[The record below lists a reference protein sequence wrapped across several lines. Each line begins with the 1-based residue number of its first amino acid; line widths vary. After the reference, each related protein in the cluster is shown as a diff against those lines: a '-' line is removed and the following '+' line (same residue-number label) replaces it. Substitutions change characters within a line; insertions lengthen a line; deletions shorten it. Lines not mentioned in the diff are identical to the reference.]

1 MKKLLFPLF
10 LLLAVMT
17 ACTSTRYVTVPEYHE
32 KVVHQ
37 RDSFLQHDS
46 VFIHDSVAVRNQG
59 DSIVFVDRYHTVY
72 KDRWRDRVRIDS
84 FIQRDTVTV
93 TKEVEKPPSK
103 WERFKE
109 KSLLILFSLFILFIL
124 YMVGKL
130 RKSL

>member
-84 FIQRDTVTV
+84 FVQRDTVTV
-93 TKEVEKPPSK
+93 TKEVEKPPST
-103 WERFKE
+103 WERFKDGM
-109 KSLLILFSLFILFIL
+109 SGTIFMVLVILLI
-124 YMVGKL
+124 YMIMKL
-130 RKSL
+130 KIK

>member
-1 MKKLLFPLF
+1 MKKLLFSLL

-84 FIQRDTVTV
+84 FVQRDTVTV
-93 TKEVEKPPSK
+93 TKEVEKPPST
-103 WERFKE
+103 WDDLRTACLGAIFMVLVI
-109 KSLLILFSLFILFIL
+109 LLI
-124 YMVGKL
+124 YMIMKM
-130 RKSL
+130 KIM

>member
-10 LLLAVMT
+10 ILLAVMT

-84 FIQRDTVTV
+84 FVQRDTVTV
-93 TKEVEKPPSK
+93 TKEVEKPPST
-103 WERFKE
+103 WERFKD
-109 KSLLILFSLFILFIL
+109 SMSGTIFMVLVIILI
-124 YMVGKL
+124 YMIMKL
-130 RKSL
+130 KIM

>member
-84 FIQRDTVTV
+84 FVQRDTVTV
-93 TKEVEKPPSK
+93 TKEVEKPPSS
-103 WERFKE
+103 WERFKDGM
-109 KSLLILFSLFILFIL
+109 SGTIFMVLVILLI
-124 YMVGKL
+124 YMIMKL
-130 RKSL
+130 KIM

>member
-1 MKKLLFPLF
+1 MKKRLFSLL

-84 FIQRDTVTV
+84 FVQRDTVTV
-93 TKEVEKPPSK
+93 TKEVEKPPSS
-103 WERFKE
+103 WERFKDGM
-109 KSLLILFSLFILFIL
+109 SGTIFMVLVILLI
-124 YMVGKL
+124 YMIMKL
-130 RKSL
+130 KIM